1 MNCLRC
7 NKEIT
12 GRTKNAKYCIN
23 CSYVNKYADPGF
35 KAEVDRIWKA
45 IIKLSNKLV
54 DKDV

>member
-23 CSYVNKYADPGF
+23 CWYVNKYADPGF

-45 IIKLSNKLV
+45 IIKLSNKLA